1 MALAYAYTE
10 VDFIAARYG
19 PEELVMAGP
28 GRRLAGAIL
37 DGLLLTVPFFILLLA
52 MVSMVVS
59 SSASMVFAWI
69 ALIVQ
74 LLGIAWLVF
83 TAQNGQSPAK
93 QLLGMYVMKADGTR
107 AGGMYVVMRE
117 LVVKNWL
124 TWILSPIT
132 AGIYGTVAPLWCIWD
147 KNNQCLWDKLAST
160 YVAYSPYGYK
170 PLTANENHGPR
181 GTAVRGP
188 AGPPAGQPQVVVN
201 NHLQV
206 GDNDNRVFAPRVNN
220 VHFAGSGRLGI
231 LDGGRPQPE
240 VGVNPGRSLIV
251 GRGAD
256 ADIQISEPTS
266 SRRHFAVRLDGATW
280 VLEDL
285 GAMNPAYVFA
295 GGGESPLLPGRPMR
309 VPAGQVTIG
318 SSVITLY
325 PAQEG

>member
-1 MALAYAYTE
+1 MALAYAYSE

-37 DGLLLTVPFFILLLA
+37 DSLLLTVPFFLFMLA
-52 MVSMVVS
+52 LFAAFASQ
-59 SSASMVFAWI
+59 SAGAVLAWTSI
-69 ALIVQ
+69 IVGFIG
-74 LLGIAWLVF
+74 LAWLIF
-83 TAQNGQSPAK
+83 AAQNGQSPGK
-93 QLLGMYVMKADGTR
+93 QLLGMYIMKADGTR
-107 AGGMYVVMRE
+107 AGGWYVVLRE

-124 TWILSPIT
+124 TTILSLLT
-132 AGIYGTVAPLWCIWD
+132 GGIFGTVAPLWCIWD

-160 YVAYSPYGYK
+160 YVAYSPYGFK

-181 GTAVRGP
+181 GTGP
-188 AGPPAGQPQVVVN
+188 RVPAAPGGQPQVVVN
-201 NHLQV
+201 NHVQA
-206 GDNDNRVFAPRVNN
+206 GDNRVYAPHTTN
-220 VHFAGSGRLGI
+220 VQFTGFGRLGI
-231 LDGGRPQPE
+231 LDGGRPLPE
-240 VGVNPGRSLIV
+240 VGVDPGRSLIV

-256 ADIQISEPTS
+256 ADVQISEPTS
-266 SRRHFAVRLDGATW
+266 SRRHFAIRLEGATW

-285 GAMNPAYVFA
+285 GAMNPAQVFA

-325 PAQEG
+325 PAQGG